1 MVMSIFNKLHTITS
15 IKSPFS
21 LSSAVFQS
29 NFVEI
34 EVIFLSVKVAGQ
46 NANIQM
52 TLQIQFEMK
61 ICPSAI

>member
-1 MVMSIFNKLHTITS
+1 MSIFNKLHTITS
-15 IKSPFS
+15 INSPS
-21 LSSAVFQS
+21 SSAVFQS

>member
-1 MVMSIFNKLHTITS
+1 MSIFNKLHTITS
-15 IKSPFS
+15 INSPYS
-21 LSSAVFQS
+21 LSVFQS

>member
-15 IKSPFS
+15 SSF
-21 LSSAVFQS
+21 SSAVFQS

>member
-15 IKSPFS
+15 INSPSSFS
-21 LSSAVFQS
+21 VFQS